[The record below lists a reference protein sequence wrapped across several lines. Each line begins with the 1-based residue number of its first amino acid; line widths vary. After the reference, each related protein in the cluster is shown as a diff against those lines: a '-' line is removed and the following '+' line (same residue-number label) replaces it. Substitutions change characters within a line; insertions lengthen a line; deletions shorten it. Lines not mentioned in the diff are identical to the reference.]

1 MDWIK
6 LSNTYVNHLSLLG
19 HSKQSRNFGHPIARG
34 ILSASHI
41 GILQYYDK
49 FLAHKFLSEHI
60 AIFWVFQLFVSH
72 LVRMVFVT
80 DQALVSVRPG
90 GLTADAE

>member
-1 MDWIK
+1 MISF
-6 LSNTYVNHLSLLG
+6 L
-19 HSKQSRNFGHPIARG
+19 
-34 ILSASHI
+34 HI
-41 GILQYYDK
+41 IDD
-49 FLAHKFLSEHI
+49 KFLSEHI

-80 DQALVSVRPG
+80 DLALVSVRLG